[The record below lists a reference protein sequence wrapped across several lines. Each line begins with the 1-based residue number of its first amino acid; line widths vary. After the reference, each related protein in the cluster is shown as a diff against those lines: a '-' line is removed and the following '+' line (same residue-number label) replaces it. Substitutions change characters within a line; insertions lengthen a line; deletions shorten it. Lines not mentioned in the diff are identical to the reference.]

1 MRRRTRPLARALPVG
16 LLTAA
21 LSLAL
26 AGCVSLPVSGPVV
39 EVERQSAEAAD
50 TGGAAA
56 IDARP
61 PQDGQSA
68 PEVVKGFLDAMQ
80 AWPTELATA
89 KEFLS
94 SEARTT
100 WNPQGTIV
108 YEDALPPT
116 GGASRVELRVGG
128 ADRLDAR
135 GAWLGALA
143 PEEDSLAFRL
153 VLENG
158 EYRIADLPPA
168 LVVPT
173 TWFEQRYR
181 QVALYFPDPTGTV
194 LVPEPVFVGDDS
206 TFASSL
212 VSGLLRGPGPN
223 LRGVVSTQLPSGLRV
238 DLSVPVTD
246 GTATIALTGEAG
258 AFTPGDTE
266 LLVAQLAWTLRQD
279 PDVDAFTLDIDGRP
293 VRTAQGATRFSV
305 QAGDRLDPVGHQSDS
320 LLYGLRDGLLVAG
333 TPGSLEP
340 VDGVLGR
347 VPLGL
352 RSVSVDLAS
361 EQVASVT
368 DDGTTAY
375 LAPLSDGGLE
385 AAAGEGAEEGAE
397 DPGLAEVATVL
408 TGTDLLPPAWD
419 VHDRLWLLDR
429 TSVGA
434 VVQWYAGERSG
445 VVEVPGVSGL
455 QVSELLVSRD
465 GSRLVAVVRGP
476 RGDSLRVARIRTD
489 AEGGVAGATRARALA
504 IDDDAS
510 RRIRDVAW
518 TSPTTLAVLNR
529 LTDVSA
535 KVVTVGVDG
544 SPGGLGG
551 ITTTLSGATA
561 LAGSPAPGA
570 RVYAI
575 TDSGLA
581 DLNATVRGPRVLDEG
596 VTYLDYAG

>member
-1 MRRRTRPLARALPVG
+1 MTRRRTGRTLRAAVVTGVLAV
-16 LLTAA
+16 
-21 LSLAL
+21 AL

-39 EVERQSAEAAD
+39 EVERQSAGETD

-61 PQDGQSA
+61 PQEGQSP

-108 YEDALPPT
+108 YEDALPPA
-116 GGASRVELRVGG
+116 GGAGQVELRVGG
-128 ADRLDAR
+128 AERLDAR
-135 GAWLGALA
+135 GAWLGALPA
-143 PEEDSLAFRL
+143 GEDSLAFRL
-153 VLENG
+153 VLEDG

-181 QVALYFPDPTGTV
+181 RVALYFPDPTGTV

-206 TFASSL
+206 TFASTL
-212 VSGLLRGPGPN
+212 VSGLLRGPGPS
-223 LRGVVSTQLPSGLRV
+223 LRGVVSSQLPSGLRV

-246 GTATIALTGEAG
+246 GTAAISLTGEAS
-258 AFTPGDTE
+258 AFTPADTE

-305 QAGDRLDPVGHQSDS
+305 QAGDRLDPVGFQSDS
-320 LLYGLRDGLLVAG
+320 LLYGLREGLLVAG

-352 RSVSVDLAS
+352 RSVAVDLEG
-361 EQVASVT
+361 EQVAAVS
-368 DDGTTAY
+368 DGGTTAY
-375 LAPLSDGGLE
+375 LAPLSDGG
-385 AAAGEGAEEGAE
+385 AGLATEEGAE
-397 DPGLAEVATVL
+397 DPGLADVATVA

-419 VHDRLWLLDR
+419 VHGRLWLVDR
-429 TSVGA
+429 TPLGA

-445 VVEVPGVSGL
+445 VVEVPGASGL
-455 QVSELLVSRD
+455 QVTELVVSRD
-465 GSRLVAVVRGP
+465 GTRLVVVVRGP

-489 AEGGVAGATRARALA
+489 AEGGVAGVTRARALA
-504 IDDDAS
+504 IEDDAS

-518 TSPTTLAVLNR
+518 SSTTTLAVLNR

-544 SPGGLGG
+544 SPGGLDG

-570 RVYAI
+570 RVYAV

-596 VTYLDYAG
+596 VGYLDYAG

>member
-1 MRRRTRPLARALPVG
+1 MSRGAQPLARTLPAGALAV
-16 LLTAA
+16 A
-21 LSLAL
+21 LGLAL

-39 EVERQSAEAAD
+39 EVERQAAGATD

-135 GAWLGALA
+135 GAWLGALS
-143 PEEDSLAFRL
+143 PEEDSLSFRL
-153 VLENG
+153 VLEDG

-181 QVALYFPDPTGTV
+181 RVALYFPDPTGSV

-206 TFASSL
+206 TFATSL
-212 VSGLLRGPGPN
+212 VSGLLRGPGSN

-246 GTATIALTGEAG
+246 GEAAISLTGEG
-258 AFTPGDTE
+258 SAFTAADTE

-279 PDVDAFTLDIDGRP
+279 PDIEAFTLDIEGRP

-305 QAGDRLDPVGHQSDS
+305 QAGDRLDPVGDQADS

-340 VDGVLGR
+340 ADGVLGR

-352 RSVSVDLAS
+352 RSVGVDLVG
-361 EQVASVT
+361 EQVAAVT

-375 LAPLSDGGLE
+375 LAPLSDGGVDD
-385 AAAGEGAEEGAE
+385 AAEGEQEGAE

-419 VHDRLWLLDR
+419 VHDRLWLVDR
-429 TSVGA
+429 TPLGA

-465 GSRLVAVVRGP
+465 GSRLVAVVRGT

-489 AEGGVAGATRARALA
+489 AEGGVAGVTRARALA
-504 IDDDAS
+504 IEDDAG

-518 TSPTTLAVLNR
+518 TSTTTLAVLNR

-544 SPGGLGG
+544 SPGGLEG

-570 RVYAI
+570 RVYAV

-596 VTYLDYAG
+596 VSFLDYAG